1 MLPIFFYFLG
11 VLKMYKLRANQIEEL
26 YSAYANGGRKI
37 ATLLLTDHDVGEKI
51 ISVCALEKENYNSLF
66 VTNDNGTN
74 KLTTC
79 LDLSKI
85 LRDMSI
91 VKLEEFLGR
100 AGYTGKIKL
109 LKNTELGNFVSIY
122 YFDYVEPQFCDT
134 LLFTHGNCADGF
146 VSGLIVSDKYNIPL
160 ENAIECLHTENFQE
174 IAKRVSLEE
183 RLKKGDITKI
193 IFTDYFIKEEDYDYF
208 IELINDYD
216 FNLTVVDHH
225 ITNKALCEQLIEA
238 VDLMDIRNCRL
249 ADSTGLTDGKA
260 GRIFDICF
268 NNNYSGALLCY
279 FKFVL
284 GLSNSEINEETLIK
298 PLLAEI
304 PDFVRYVH
312 ENDTWTFSDDDSKPF
327 GVGFNVLFRSKHP
340 IDSATLDDNGRT
352 LFNVSNYVKAATCS
366 LPKSEQC
373 SETTF
378 GKRLVKE
385 IVNHG
390 KRVLEIRNNYIDS
403 IMDTAQKHFVYIND
417 GMYNVAIVNA
427 NGVFTSDIANKL
439 TRVLGVFATISW
451 CMEKGK
457 VKVGVRATDFDTTI
471 ITKHFGGGGHRLAS
485 GCKFDSLQ
493 EFLDK
498 LYNPLIK
505 GELKI
510 TYEEVTESSTK
521 DEED

>member
-1 MLPIFFYFLG
+1 
-11 VLKMYKLRANQIEEL
+11 MYKLTANQIEEL
-26 YSAYANGGRKI
+26 YKAYARGDRKI
-37 ATLLLTDHDVGEKI
+37 ATVLLIDYDIGQKI
-51 ISVCALEKENYNSLF
+51 IETCALEQENHNSLS
-66 VTNDNGTN
+66 VVHPDGI
-74 KLTTC
+74 KKIASC

-91 VKLEEFLGR
+91 DRLEKYLER
-100 AGYTGKIKL
+100 VGYTGKIKL
-109 LKNTELGNFVSIY
+109 LKNVDADGFVSIY
-122 YFDYVEPQFCDT
+122 YFDYVKPQICNT

-160 ENAIECLHTENFQE
+160 ENTIECLHTENFQE
-174 IAKRVSLEE
+174 IAKRVSLED
-183 RLKKGDITKI
+183 RLKNGDINKI
-193 IFTDYFIKEEDYDYF
+193 IFTDYFIKEDDFEYF
-208 IELINDYD
+208 IDLIRDYSFD
-216 FNLTVVDHH
+216 LIVVDHH
-225 ITNKALCEQLIEA
+225 VTNQTLCNRLIDA
-238 VDLMDIRNCRL
+238 IDLMDIKQRRIIDVTRL
-249 ADSTGLTDGKA
+249 SGAKE

-284 GLSNSEINEETLIK
+284 GLSNLEIDEETVIQ
-298 PLLAEI
+298 PLLKQV
-304 PDFVRYVH
+304 PDFIRYIH
-312 ENDTWTFSDDDSKPF
+312 ENDTWTFTDEDSKPF
-327 GVGFNVLFRSKHP
+327 GVAFNALFRSKRP
-340 IDSATLDDNGRT
+340 IESATLDEDGRT
-352 LFNVSNYVKAATCS
+352 MFSVKNYIKAINHAF
-366 LPKSEQC
+366 PKSEQC
-373 SETTF
+373 SETAF
-378 GKRLVKE
+378 GQRLVKE
-385 IVNHG
+385 IINYG
-390 KRVLEIRNNYIDS
+390 KRVLEIRDNYIDS

-457 VKVGVRATDFDTTI
+457 VKVGVRSTDFDTTI
-471 ITKHFGGGGHRLAS
+471 ITKHFGGGGHKLAS

-510 TYEEVTESSTK
+510 TYEEVTETDTE

>member
-1 MLPIFFYFLG
+1 
-11 VLKMYKLRANQIEEL
+11 MYKLRANQIEEL
-26 YSAYANGGRKI
+26 YSAYAQGNRKI
-37 ATLLLTDHDVGEKI
+37 ATLLLADLDVGEKI

-66 VTNDNGTN
+66 VTLDSGTN

-91 VKLEEFLGR
+91 VKLEEYLER
-100 AGYTGKIKL
+100 VGYTGKIKL

-146 VSGLIVSDKYNIPL
+146 VSGLIVSDKCNIPL
-160 ENAIECLHTENFQE
+160 ENTIECLHTENFQE
-174 IAKRVSLEE
+174 IAKRVSLED
-183 RLKKGDITKI
+183 RLKNGDITKI
-193 IFTDYFIKEEDYDYF
+193 IFTDYFIKEEDFEYF
-208 IELINDYD
+208 IDLIRDYNFD
-216 FNLTVVDHH
+216 LIVVDHH
-225 ITNKALCEQLIEA
+225 VTNQALCNRLVGAIE
-238 VDLMDIRNCRL
+238 LMDLKKYRL
-249 ADSTGLTDGKA
+249 ADIARVTDVNES
-260 GRIFDICF
+260 RVFDICF
-268 NNNYSGALLCY
+268 NTKYSGALLCY

-284 GLSNSEINEETLIK
+284 GLSNSEIDEETLIQ
-298 PLLAEI
+298 PLLKQV
-304 PDFVRYVH
+304 PDFIRYIH
-312 ENDTWTFSDDDSKPF
+312 ENDTWTFTDEDSKPF
-327 GVGFNVLFRSKHP
+327 GAGFNALFRSKRP
-340 IDSATLDDNGRT
+340 IESSTLDEDGRT
-352 LFNVSNYVKAATCS
+352 IFSVKNYIKAINHAF
-366 LPKSEQC
+366 PKSEQC
-373 SETTF
+373 SETAF
-378 GKRLVKE
+378 GQRLVKE
-385 IVNHG
+385 IINYG
-390 KRVLEIRNNYIDS
+390 KRVLEIRDNYIDS

-427 NGVFTSDIANKL
+427 NSVFTSDIANKL
-439 TRVLGVFATISW
+439 TRILGVFATISW

-457 VKVGVRATDFDTTI
+457 VKVGVRSTDFDTTI

-510 TYEEVTESSTK
+510 TYEEVTESSTE

>member
-1 MLPIFFYFLG
+1 
-11 VLKMYKLRANQIEEL
+11 MYKLTANQIEEL
-26 YSAYANGGRKI
+26 YKAYARGDRKI
-37 ATLLLTDHDVGEKI
+37 ATVLLIDYDIGQKI
-51 ISVCALEKENYNSLF
+51 IETCALEQENHNSLS
-66 VTNDNGTN
+66 VVHPDGI
-74 KLTTC
+74 KKIASC

-91 VKLEEFLGR
+91 DRLEKYLER
-100 AGYTGKIKL
+100 IGYTGKIKL
-109 LKNTELGNFVSIY
+109 LKNVNADSFVSIY
-122 YFDYVEPQFCDT
+122 YFDYVKPQICNT

-146 VSGLIVSDKYNIPL
+146 VSSLIVSDKYNIPL
-160 ENAIECLHTENFQE
+160 ENTIECLHTENFQE
-174 IAKRVSLEE
+174 IAKRVSLED
-183 RLKKGDITKI
+183 RLKNGDINKI
-193 IFTDYFIKEEDYDYF
+193 IFTDYFIKEDDFEYF
-208 IELINDYD
+208 IDLIRDYSFD
-216 FNLTVVDHH
+216 LIVVDHH
-225 ITNKALCEQLIEA
+225 VTNQALCNRLVDAI
-238 VDLMDIRNCRL
+238 DLMDLKKYRL
-249 ADSTGLTDGKA
+249 ADIARVTDVNES
-260 GRIFDICF
+260 RVFDICF
-268 NNNYSGALLCY
+268 NTKYSGALLCY

-284 GLSNSEINEETLIK
+284 GLSNSEIDEETLIQ
-298 PLLAEI
+298 PLLKQV
-304 PDFVRYVH
+304 PDFVRYIH
-312 ENDTWTFSDDDSKPF
+312 ENDTWTFTDEDSKPF
-327 GVGFNVLFRSKHP
+327 GVAFNALFRSKHP
-340 IDSATLDDNGRT
+340 IESATLDDDGIT
-352 LFNVSNYVKAATCS
+352 MFSVKNYIKAINHAF
-366 LPKSEQC
+366 PKSEQC
-373 SETTF
+373 SETAF
-378 GKRLVKE
+378 GQRLVKE
-385 IVNHG
+385 IINYG
-390 KRVLEIRNNYIDS
+390 KRVLEIRDNYIDS

-457 VKVGVRATDFDTTI
+457 VKVGVRSTDFDTTI

>member
-1 MLPIFFYFLG
+1 
-11 VLKMYKLRANQIEEL
+11 MYKLTANQIEEL
-26 YSAYANGGRKI
+26 YKAYSRGDRKI
-37 ATLLLTDHDVGEKI
+37 ATVLMTDYDVGQKI
-51 ISVCALEKENYNSLF
+51 IDVCALEQGEHNSLSI
-66 VTNDNGTN
+66 VHPDGV
-74 KLTTC
+74 KKIATC
-79 LDLSKI
+79 INLAKI

-91 VKLEEFLGR
+91 AKLEEFLER
-100 AGYTGKIKL
+100 AGFSGKIKL
-109 LKNTELGNFVSIY
+109 LKRTETDGFVSIY
-122 YFDYVEPQFCDT
+122 YFDYIKPQFCDT

-146 VSGLIVSDKYNIPL
+146 VSGLITANKYNIPL
-160 ENAIECLHTENFQE
+160 ENTIECLHTENFQE
-174 IAKRVSLEE
+174 IAKRVSLED

-208 IELINDYD
+208 IELIDDYD

-225 ITNKALCEQLIEA
+225 VTNKALCEQLIEA
-238 VDLMDIRNCRL
+238 VDLMDIKNCRL

-298 PLLAEI
+298 PLLSEI

-327 GVGFNVLFRSKHP
+327 GVGFNALFRSKHP
-340 IDSATLDDNGRT
+340 IVSATLDDNGRT

-385 IVNHG
+385 IVNYG
-390 KRVLEIRNNYIDS
+390 KRVLEIRDNYIDS

-439 TRVLGVFATISW
+439 TKILGVFATISW

-471 ITKHFGGGGHRLAS
+471 ITKHFGGGGHKLAS

-498 LYNPLIK
+498 LYNPLIN

-510 TYEEVTESSTK
+510 SYEKEVTETSTK

>member
-1 MLPIFFYFLG
+1 
-11 VLKMYKLRANQIEEL
+11 MYKLRANQIEEL

-91 VKLEEFLGR
+91 VKLEEYLER
-100 AGYTGKIKL
+100 VGYTGKIKL

-174 IAKRVSLEE
+174 IAKRISLED
-183 RLKKGDITKI
+183 RLKNGDITKI
-193 IFTDYFIKEEDYDYF
+193 IFTDYFIKEEDFEYF
-208 IELINDYD
+208 IDLIRDYNFD
-216 FNLTVVDHH
+216 LIVVDHH
-225 ITNKALCEQLIEA
+225 VTNQALCNRLVGAIE
-238 VDLMDIRNCRL
+238 LMDLKKYRL
-249 ADSTGLTDGKA
+249 ADIARVTDVNES
-260 GRIFDICF
+260 RVFDICF
-268 NNNYSGALLCY
+268 NTKYSGALLCY

-284 GLSNSEINEETLIK
+284 GLSNSEIDEETLIQ
-298 PLLAEI
+298 PLLKQV
-304 PDFVRYVH
+304 PDFIRYIH
-312 ENDTWTFSDDDSKPF
+312 ENDTWTFTDEDSKPF
-327 GVGFNVLFRSKHP
+327 GAGFNALFRSKRP
-340 IDSATLDDNGRT
+340 IESATLDEDGIT
-352 LFNVSNYVKAATCS
+352 MFSVKNYIKAINHAF
-366 LPKSEQC
+366 PKSEQC
-373 SETTF
+373 SETEF

-385 IVNHG
+385 IINYG
-390 KRVLEIRNNYIDS
+390 KRVLEIRDNYIDN

-427 NGVFTSDIANKL
+427 NSVFTSDIANKL
-439 TRVLGVFATISW
+439 TRVLGVFATIIW

-457 VKVGVRATDFDTTI
+457 VKVGVRSTDFDTTI
-471 ITKHFGGGGHRLAS
+471 ITQHFGGGGHKLAS

-510 TYEEVTESSTK
+510 TYEEVTETDTK

>member
-1 MLPIFFYFLG
+1 
-11 VLKMYKLRANQIEEL
+11 MYKLRANQIEEL
-26 YSAYANGGRKI
+26 YSTYAQGGRKI

-66 VTNDNGTN
+66 VTRDDGTN

-91 VKLEEFLGR
+91 DRLEKYLER
-100 AGYTGKIKL
+100 VGYTGKIKL
-109 LKNTELGNFVSIY
+109 LKNTELGSFVSIY
-122 YFDYVEPQFCDT
+122 YFDYVEPQICDT

-146 VSGLIVSDKYNIPL
+146 VSGLITANKYNIPL
-160 ENAIECLHTENFQE
+160 ENTIECLHTENFQE
-174 IAKRVSLEE
+174 IAKRVSLED

-208 IELINDYD
+208 IELIDDYD

-238 VDLMDIRNCRL
+238 VDLMDIKNCRL

-260 GRIFDICF
+260 GRVFDICF

-298 PLLAEI
+298 PLLPEI

-312 ENDTWTFSDDDSKPF
+312 ENDTWTFSDNDSKPF
-327 GVGFNVLFRSKHP
+327 GVGFIALFRSKHP

-352 LFNVSNYVKAATCS
+352 LFNVSNYIKAATCS

-373 SETTF
+373 SETEF
-378 GKRLVKE
+378 GKQLVKE
-385 IVNHG
+385 IVSYG
-390 KRVLEIRNNYIDS
+390 KRVLEIRDNYIDS
-403 IMDTAQKHFVYIND
+403 IMDTAQKHFIYIND

-439 TRVLGVFATISW
+439 TKILGVFATISW

-457 VKVGVRATDFDTTI
+457 VKVGVRSTDFDTTI

-510 TYEEVTESSTK
+510 TYEEVTETDTE

>member
-1 MLPIFFYFLG
+1 
-11 VLKMYKLRANQIEEL
+11 MYKLRANQIEEL

>member
-1 MLPIFFYFLG
+1 
-11 VLKMYKLRANQIEEL
+11 MYKLRANQIEEL
-26 YSAYANGGRKI
+26 YSAYAQGNRKI

-66 VTNDNGTN
+66 VTLDSGTN

-91 VKLEEFLGR
+91 VKLEEFLERVGFS
-100 AGYTGKIKL
+100 GKIKL
-109 LKNTELGNFVSIY
+109 LKRKETDGFISIY
-122 YFDYVEPQFCDT
+122 YFDYVKPQFCDT

-146 VSGLIVSDKYNIPL
+146 VSGLITANKYNIPL
-160 ENAIECLHTENFQE
+160 ENTIECFHTENFQE
-174 IAKRVSLEE
+174 IAKRISLEE

-225 ITNKALCEQLIEA
+225 VTNKALCERLIEA
-238 VDLMDIRNCRL
+238 IDLMEVKNCRL
-249 ADSTGLTDGKA
+249 ADTTELTNGKA
-260 GRIFDICF
+260 GRVFDICF

-298 PLLAEI
+298 PLLSEI

-312 ENDTWTFSDDDSKPF
+312 ENDTWTFTDDDSKPF
-327 GVGFNVLFRSKHP
+327 GVGFNALFRSKHP
-340 IDSATLDDNGRT
+340 IESSTLDDNGRT
-352 LFNVSNYVKAATCS
+352 MFNVDNFIKAATCS
-366 LPKSEQC
+366 LPKSDTR
-373 SETTF
+373 SETEF

-385 IVNHG
+385 IVNYG
-390 KRVLEIRNNYIDS
+390 KRVLEIRDNYMDT
-403 IMDTAQKHFVYIND
+403 IMDTAQKHFIYIND

-427 NGVFTSDIANKL
+427 NSVFTSDIANKL
-439 TRVLGVFATISW
+439 TRVLGVYATISW
-451 CMEKGK
+451 CMDKGK

-510 TYEEVTESSTK
+510 TFEEEVVESST
-521 DEED
+521 EDKED

>member
-1 MLPIFFYFLG
+1 MLPICFYFFRSF
-11 VLKMYKLRANQIEEL
+11 KMYKLRANQIEEL
-26 YSAYANGGRKI
+26 YSAYAQGNRKI

-66 VTNDNGTN
+66 VTLDSGTN

-91 VKLEEFLGR
+91 VKLEEYLER
-100 AGYTGKIKL
+100 VGYTGKIKL

-146 VSGLIVSDKYNIPL
+146 VSGLIVSDKCNIPL
-160 ENAIECLHTENFQE
+160 ENTIECLHTENFQE
-174 IAKRVSLEE
+174 IAKRVSLED
-183 RLKKGDITKI
+183 RLKNGDITKI
-193 IFTDYFIKEEDYDYF
+193 IFTDYFIKEEDFEYF
-208 IELINDYD
+208 IDLIRDYNFD
-216 FNLTVVDHH
+216 LIVVDHH
-225 ITNKALCEQLIEA
+225 VTNQALCNRLVDAIE
-238 VDLMDIRNCRL
+238 LMDLKKYRL
-249 ADSTGLTDGKA
+249 ADIARVTDVNES
-260 GRIFDICF
+260 RVFDICF
-268 NNNYSGALLCY
+268 NTKYSGALLCY

-298 PLLAEI
+298 PLLPEI

-312 ENDTWTFSDDDSKPF
+312 ENDTWTFSDNDSKPF
-327 GVGFNVLFRSKHP
+327 GVGFNALFRSKHP

-378 GKRLVKE
+378 GKQLVKE
-385 IVNHG
+385 IINYG
-390 KRVLEIRNNYIDS
+390 KRVLEIRDNYIDN

-457 VKVGVRATDFDTTI
+457 VKVGVRSTDFDTTI
-471 ITKHFGGGGHRLAS
+471 ITKHFGGGGHKLAS

-510 TYEEVTESSTK
+510 TYEEVTETDTK

>member
-1 MLPIFFYFLG
+1 
-11 VLKMYKLRANQIEEL
+11 MYKLTANQIEEL
-26 YSAYANGGRKI
+26 YKAYSRGDRKI
-37 ATLLLTDHDVGEKI
+37 ATVLMTDYDVGEKI

-66 VTNDNGTN
+66 VTLDSGTN

-91 VKLEEFLGR
+91 VKLEEYLER
-100 AGYTGKIKL
+100 VGYTGKIKL

-146 VSGLIVSDKYNIPL
+146 VSGLIVSDKCNIPL
-160 ENAIECLHTENFQE
+160 ENTIECLHTENFQE

-225 ITNKALCEQLIEA
+225 VTNKALCEQLIEA
-238 VDLMDIRNCRL
+238 VDLMDIKNCRL

-298 PLLAEI
+298 PLLTEI

-312 ENDTWTFSDDDSKPF
+312 ENDTWTFSDNDSKPF
-327 GVGFNVLFRSKHP
+327 GVGFNALFRSKHP

-352 LFNVSNYVKAATCS
+352 LFNVSNYVKAVTCS

-373 SETTF
+373 SETAF
-378 GKRLVKE
+378 GQRLVEE
-385 IVNHG
+385 IVNYG
-390 KRVLEIRNNYIDS
+390 KRVLEIRDNYIDT

-439 TRVLGVFATISW
+439 TKILGVFATISW

-457 VKVGVRATDFDTTI
+457 VKVGLRATDFDTTI

-510 TYEEVTESSTK
+510 TYEEVTETDTK

>member
-1 MLPIFFYFLG
+1 
-11 VLKMYKLRANQIEEL
+11 MYRLRANQIEEL
-26 YSAYANGGRKI
+26 YSTYARNDRKI
-37 ATLLLTDHDVGEKI
+37 ATVLITDYDIGQRI
-51 ISVCALEKENYNSLF
+51 ISLCALEKENYNNLT
-66 VTNDNGTN
+66 VTNGNDVS
-74 KLTTC
+74 KVVIC

-85 LRDMSI
+85 LRDVSI

-109 LKNTELGNFVSIY
+109 LKNTELSSFVSIY
-122 YFDYVEPQFCDT
+122 YFDYVEPQICDT

-146 VSGLIVSDKYNIPL
+146 VSGLIVSDKFNIPL
-160 ENAIECLHTENFQE
+160 ENTIECLHTENFQE
-174 IAKRVSLEE
+174 IAKRISLED
-183 RLKKGDITKI
+183 RLKKDGITKI

-225 ITNKALCEQLIEA
+225 VTNKALCERLIEA
-238 VDLMDIRNCRL
+238 VDLMDIKNCRL
-249 ADSTGLTDGKA
+249 ADTTGLSGAKE
-260 GRIFDICF
+260 GRVFDICF

-298 PLLAEI
+298 PLLSEI

-312 ENDTWTFSDDDSKPF
+312 ENDTWTFSDNDSKPF
-327 GVGFNVLFRSKHP
+327 GVGFNALFRSKHP

-352 LFNVSNYVKAATCS
+352 LFNVSNYIKAATCS

-373 SETTF
+373 SETIF

-385 IVNHG
+385 IVNYG
-390 KRVLEIRNNYIDS
+390 KRVLEIRDNYIDS

-439 TRVLGVFATISW
+439 TKILGVFATISW

-498 LYNPLIK
+498 LYNPLIN

-510 TYEEVTESSTK
+510 SYEEEVTETSTE

>member
-1 MLPIFFYFLG
+1 
-11 VLKMYKLRANQIEEL
+11 MYKLRANQIEEL
-26 YSAYANGGRKI
+26 YSAYAQGNRKI

-66 VTNDNGTN
+66 VTLDSGTN

-91 VKLEEFLGR
+91 VKLEEYLER
-100 AGYTGKIKL
+100 VGYTGKIKL

-146 VSGLIVSDKYNIPL
+146 VSGLIVSDKCNIPL
-160 ENAIECLHTENFQE
+160 ENTIECLHTENFQE
-174 IAKRVSLEE
+174 IAKRVSLED
-183 RLKKGDITKI
+183 RLKNGDITKI
-193 IFTDYFIKEEDYDYF
+193 IFTDYFIKEEDFEYF
-208 IELINDYD
+208 IDLIRDYNFD
-216 FNLTVVDHH
+216 LIVVDHH
-225 ITNKALCEQLIEA
+225 VTNQALCNRLVGAIE
-238 VDLMDIRNCRL
+238 LMDLKKYRL
-249 ADSTGLTDGKA
+249 ADIARVTDVNES
-260 GRIFDICF
+260 RVFDICF
-268 NNNYSGALLCY
+268 NTKYSGALLCY

-284 GLSNSEINEETLIK
+284 GLSNSEIDEETLIQ
-298 PLLAEI
+298 PLLKQV
-304 PDFVRYVH
+304 PDFIRYIH
-312 ENDTWTFSDDDSKPF
+312 ENDTWTFTDEDSKPF
-327 GVGFNVLFRSKHP
+327 GVGFNALFRSKRP
-340 IDSATLDDNGRT
+340 IESATLDEDGIT
-352 LFNVSNYVKAATCS
+352 MFSVKNYIKAINHAF
-366 LPKSEQC
+366 PKSEQC
-373 SETTF
+373 SETEF

-385 IVNHG
+385 IINYG
-390 KRVLEIRNNYIDS
+390 KRVLEIRDNYIDN

-427 NGVFTSDIANKL
+427 NSVFTSDIANKL

-457 VKVGVRATDFDTTI
+457 VKVGVRSTDFDTTI
-471 ITKHFGGGGHRLAS
+471 ITKHFGGGGHKLAS

-510 TYEEVTESSTK
+510 TYEEVTETDTE

>member
-37 ATLLLTDHDVGEKI
+37 ATLLLTDHYVGEKI

-91 VKLEEFLGR
+91 VKLEEYLER
-100 AGYTGKIKL
+100 VGYTGKIKL

-146 VSGLIVSDKYNIPL
+146 VSGLIVSDKCNIPL
-160 ENAIECLHTENFQE
+160 ENTIECLHTENFQE
-174 IAKRVSLEE
+174 IAKRVSLED
-183 RLKKGDITKI
+183 RLKNGDITKI
-193 IFTDYFIKEEDYDYF
+193 IFTDYFIKEEDFEYF
-208 IELINDYD
+208 IDLIRDYNFD
-216 FNLTVVDHH
+216 LIVVDHH
-225 ITNKALCEQLIEA
+225 VTNQALCNRLVGAIE
-238 VDLMDIRNCRL
+238 LMDLKKYRL
-249 ADSTGLTDGKA
+249 ADIARVTDVNES
-260 GRIFDICF
+260 RVFDICF
-268 NNNYSGALLCY
+268 NTKYSGALLCY

-284 GLSNSEINEETLIK
+284 GLSNSEIDEETLIQ
-298 PLLAEI
+298 PLLKQV
-304 PDFVRYVH
+304 PDFIRYIH
-312 ENDTWTFSDDDSKPF
+312 ENDTWTFTDEDSKPF
-327 GVGFNVLFRSKHP
+327 GAGFNALFRSKRP
-340 IDSATLDDNGRT
+340 IESSTLDEDGRT
-352 LFNVSNYVKAATCS
+352 IFSVKNYIKAINHAF
-366 LPKSEQC
+366 PKSEQC
-373 SETTF
+373 SETEF
-378 GKRLVKE
+378 GKRLVEE
-385 IVNHG
+385 IINYG
-390 KRVLEIRNNYIDS
+390 KRVLEIRDNYIDS
-403 IMDTAQKHFVYIND
+403 IMDTAQKHFIYIND

-510 TYEEVTESSTK
+510 TYEEVTETDTK